1 MYLVVSLVNYIRSK
15 TRVSLGNLII
25 IIKLSDTKSQKQLL
39 W

>member
-15 TRVSLGNLII
+15 TRVSGNLII